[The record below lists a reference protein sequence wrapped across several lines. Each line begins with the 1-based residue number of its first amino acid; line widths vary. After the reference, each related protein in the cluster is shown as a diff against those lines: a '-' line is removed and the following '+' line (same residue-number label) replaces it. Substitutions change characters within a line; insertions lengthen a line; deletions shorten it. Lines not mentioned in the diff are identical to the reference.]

1 MSALTVTGLGVRYGD
16 TVALTGVDL
25 DLAEGQVCALVGT
38 NGSGKSTLL
47 RAVMGLV
54 AHAGTVRV
62 LGEDPARARRA
73 QWVGYV
79 PQAEELDVRFPID
92 VAQVVATGRYGRLG
106 PTRRPGAADRAAVTE
121 ALGVVGLADRAR
133 APYGDLSGGQ
143 RRRVLLAR
151 AIAQE
156 ARLLLLDEPFAGVDV
171 ASAATI
177 TAVLRDLAARGVA
190 ALVATHDLAGVPDLA
205 DEALLLAGRVVA
217 HGSPADVLTPA
228 RLAEAF
234 GGAA

>member
-1 MSALTVTGLGVRYGD
+1 MSALTVSGLGVRYGD
-16 TVALTGVDL
+16 TAALVGVDL
-25 DLAEGQVCALVGT
+25 DLGEGRVCALVGT
-38 NGSGKSTLL
+38 NGSGKSSLL

-54 AHAGTVRV
+54 AHTGTVRV
-62 LGEDPARARRA
+62 LGDDPAHARRS
-73 QWVGYV
+73 QWIGYV

-106 PTRRPGAADRAAVTE
+106 PTRRPGAADRRAAAD
-121 ALGVVGLADRAR
+121 ALDVVGLGDRGR

-177 TAVLRDLAARGVA
+177 AAVLRELAARGVA
-190 ALVATHDLAGVPDLA
+190 ALVATHDLAGVTALA

-217 HGSPADVLTPA
+217 HGPPAQVLTPD

-234 GGAA
+234 GGRA

>member
-1 MSALTVTGLGVRYGD
+1 MSALSVTGLGVRYGD
-16 TVALTGVDL
+16 RVALTGVDL
-25 DLAEGQVCALVGT
+25 ALAEGRVCALVGT
-38 NGSGKSTLL
+38 NGSGKSSLL

-54 AHAGTVRV
+54 PHTGTVRV
-62 LGEDPARARRA
+62 HGEDPAHARRA

-92 VAQVVATGRYGRLG
+92 VGEVVATGRYGRLG
-106 PTRRPGAADRAAVTE
+106 ATRRAGPADRRAVAE
-121 ALGVVGLADRAR
+121 ALDVVGLADRAR
-133 APYGDLSGGQ
+133 ATYGDLSGGQ

-156 ARLLLLDEPFAGVDV
+156 ARLLLLDEPFAGVDA
-171 ASAATI
+171 ASEATI
-177 TAVLRDLAARGVA
+177 TAVLRDLAGRGVTA
-190 ALVATHDLAGVPDLA
+190 VVATHDLAGVTGLA

-217 HGSPADVLTPA
+217 HGPPADVLTPA

-234 GGAA
+234 GGSA